1 MRISDWSSDVC
12 SSDLGQPAISLRL
25 ALAGA
30 AEAPPARSAPVSRRA
45 AFEPAT
51 SPPCG
56 KDTVRRPPMSAYR
69 KSPEAI
75 ASLTPEQYRVT
86 QDSATARPGTGAHPH
101 TTETGIYVDLVS
113 GEPLFASSSQ
123 LAYGCGRPSLS
134 PPHVTRAAE
143 RRDGKRT

>member
-1 MRISDWSSDVC
+1 MRLRGRGLLPPPIHPARGADAGKLPPALRPAAGRAS
-12 SSDLGQPAISLRL
+12 QPAISLRL

-30 AEAPPARSAPVSRRA
+30 AEAAPARSAPASRRA

-75 ASLTPEQYRVT
+75 ASLNPEQYRVT
-86 QDSATARPGTGAHPH
+86 QENATERPGTVAHLP
-101 TTETGIYVDLVS
+101 TPDRKSVG
-113 GEPLFASSSQ
+113 
-123 LAYGCGRPSLS
+123 
-134 PPHVTRAAE
+134 
-143 RRDGKRT
+143 